1 MFRTICESA
10 NIEIA
15 NRNISNHSGR
25 KTAVQ
30 ILKELGFSDS
40 IVMSVT
46 RHKTQQG
53 LLSYERPKSIMQHEA
68 INGFVKA
75 MKIIGKSSNQFKGM
89 IYI

>member
-1 MFRTICESA
+1 
-10 NIEIA
+10 
-15 NRNISNHSGR
+15 
-25 KTAVQ
+25 
-30 ILKELGFSDS
+30 
-40 IVMSVT
+40 MSVT

-75 MKIIGKSSNQFKGM
+75 MKIIGKSSNRFKGM